1 MKLPSEMIKA
11 DIKNLSL
18 KDNKPIL
25 TNVEFELRNNSV
37 CTIIGANG
45 SGKTTLIKSLTG
57 LLNPRFYSV
66 SGKVLFEGKDILSLD
81 YNSLIQLRRNK
92 IKYVFQDA
100 VNSFD
105 HLRKFE
111 YYFNNL
117 AKDKNEIDILLEY
130 FLLPKFSELSNLYPY
145 EVSGGM
151 AQRINFVLALLAH
164 PQIII
169 LDEPTSGIDLA
180 ISNLFLLKLREFVSE
195 NYEPG
200 IDHSALLVT
209 HDLEFAKK
217 VSDEVAF
224 LLNGKLSRFYPCK
237 DFFNSDGKESV
248 NFPDEQTSYIQNSFL
263 ESYRRL
269 SI

>member
-1 MKLPSEMIKA
+1 MIKV
-11 DIKNLSL
+11 DLKNLTL
-18 KDNKPIL
+18 QGKGAIL
-25 TNVEFELRNNSV
+25 TNIEFEIRKNSIF
-37 CTIIGANG
+37 TIIGANG
-45 SGKTTLIKSLTG
+45 SGKTTLIKALTG
-57 LLNPRFYSV
+57 LLNPRFYSIT
-66 SGKVLFEGKDILSLD
+66 GKVIFEGKDILSLD
-81 YNSLIQLRRNK
+81 HDSLIQLRKNK

-105 HLRKFE
+105 HLKKFE
-111 YYFNNL
+111 YYFNKL
-117 AKDKNEIDILLEY
+117 AKDVNEINPLLEY
-130 FLLPKFSELSNLYPY
+130 FLLPVFSELAILYPY

-180 ISNLFLLKLREFVSE
+180 ISNLFLLKLREFVSQ

-217 VSDEVAF
+217 ISDEVAF
-224 LLNGKLSRFYPCK
+224 LSNGKLSRFYPCK
-237 DFFNSDGKESV
+237 EFFNSNGLDIPEISNMLLDGK
-248 NFPDEQTSYIQNSFL
+248 QNSFL
-263 ESYRRL
+263 DSYRQL
-269 SI
+269 SR